1 MIGVNRSTARGIV
14 ARYMREG
21 RVAERQRGGSVRVDE
36 EMKECLRMKTR
47 EMKECLSEPLCFHPR
62 MQLQYMD
69 CQKPRKSQNRRLGVN
84 TSMRAK
90 RASWYRGTCHFS
102 NQWPRI
108 PFSNYRWYEYTEVQ

>member
-21 RVAERQRGGSVRVDE
+21 RIAERQRGGSVRVDE

-47 EMKECLSEPLCFHPR
+47 EMKECLSEPLCFHLR

-69 CQKPRKSQNRRLGVN
+69 CQKPRKSQNRRQGVN

-90 RASWYRGTCHFS
+90 RA
-102 NQWPRI
+102 
-108 PFSNYRWYEYTEVQ
+108 